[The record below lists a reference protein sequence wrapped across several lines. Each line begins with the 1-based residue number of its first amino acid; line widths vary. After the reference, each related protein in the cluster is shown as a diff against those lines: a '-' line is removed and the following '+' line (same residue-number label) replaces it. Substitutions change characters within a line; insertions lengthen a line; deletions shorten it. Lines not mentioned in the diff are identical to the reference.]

1 MSSVTAEQAKNMRGG
16 VNIEGTVER
25 KGESRTVNMKSGGT
39 IEVCEAYLVD
49 DQGGE
54 IKLTLW
60 AEDIKKV
67 KNGDRIK
74 ITNGYTNSF
83 KGDVSLTKGKF
94 GQMEVL
100 S

>member
-1 MSSVTAEQAKNMRGG
+1 MSSTTTEQAKNMRSG

-25 KGESRTVNMKSGGT
+25 KGEARTVNKKAGGT
-39 IEVCEAYLVD
+39 IDVCDAYLVD
-49 DQGGE
+49 EAGE

-60 AEDIKKV
+60 GDDIPKV
-67 KNGDRIK
+67 NNGDKLK

-83 KGDVSLTKGKF
+83 KGEVSLTKGKF
-94 GQMEVL
+94 GQMEVV